1 MISHFL
7 SNSYNTKL
15 LISFDLVFLLF
26 SKEVTNTHFHIN
38 LSVDL
43 SKLTKAYL
51 STLSLKDQITDLS
64 RP

>member
-26 SKEVTNTHFHIN
+26 SKDLEVTNTHFHIN

-43 SKLTKAYL
+43 SKLTKAY
-51 STLSLKDQITDLS
+51 TSLH
-64 RP
+64 

>member
-26 SKEVTNTHFHIN
+26 SKEVTNMHFHIN

-43 SKLTKAYL
+43 SKLTKAY
-51 STLSLKDQITDLS
+51 TSLY
-64 RP
+64 